1 MYSKHKKG
9 KSIIDERF
17 IRTLN
22 NNFYEYMTSIP
33 TNAMCILTNQMI
45 QLINTIIYIIAQL
58 K

>member
-22 NNFYEYMTSIP
+22 NKIYEYMTSIP
-33 TNAMCILTNQMI
+33 TNVMCILTN
-45 QLINTIIYIIAQL
+45 
-58 K
+58 